1 MYIGERL
8 TARYRRR
15 FRQIFLYEGK
25 QNCVMRRAINRQ
37 ALPQNAFADGA
48 GPFSDALAGDVIGG
62 GDNFYAVQTKL
73 LKAKPRGEPGCSR
86 SYAATGGTG
95 AHPVTK
101 IRDLMNSIDEV
112 DADSAQES
120 SGRLIKDCEAVPF
133 VALRKDIARGD
144 KIAALLN

>member
-1 MYIGERL
+1 
-8 TARYRRR
+8 
-15 FRQIFLYEGK
+15 
-25 QNCVMRRAINRQ
+25 MRHAINRQ
-37 ALPQNAFADGA
+37 TVAQDSFTDGA
-48 GPFSDALAGDVIGG
+48 GPFSHALAGDVIDS

-73 LKAKPRGEPGCSR
+73 CKAKARGELGRSR
-86 SYAATGGTG
+86 GYAATGSTG

-101 IRDLMNSIDEV
+101 ISELMNSIDEV
-112 DADSAQES
+112 DADAAQES